1 MIPKTASDGCR
12 FFEIAVR
19 RFDKPKSDTL
29 KTLQPNR
36 SSARRLSQ
44 IPTEYPIALD
54 NPFDLCYTTLNDPAR
69 RYPIM
74 NTQSTAPAAPRENLS
89 RGIFGAIL
97 FALAGGI
104 TYYVFWTV
112 GIIAALSGLI
122 GVICAIKGYEIFA
135 GGSSK
140 RGIAISVGVAAAV
153 LVLTWY
159 VCVCLDAHAVYEEMY
174 ALGEIEAVPPVA
186 WCLANGLV
194 FIPAN
199 PAALWDLLVSLG
211 LAALGCWG
219 YVARAVRLREEIEER
234 QTAQARTM
242 ELARAQAEQ
251 AARAQAEQAIRTAEA
266 EEESLAQ
273 DSPAQGDTSQD
284 SP

>member
-1 MIPKTASDGCR
+1 
-12 FFEIAVR
+12 
-19 RFDKPKSDTL
+19 
-29 KTLQPNR
+29 
-36 SSARRLSQ
+36 
-44 IPTEYPIALD
+44 
-54 NPFDLCYTTLNDPAR
+54 
-69 RYPIM
+69 M
-74 NTQSTAPAAPRENLS
+74 NTTHAASRENIP

-135 GGSSK
+135 GGSTK
-140 RGIAISVGVAAAV
+140 RGIAISVGAAAAV

-159 VCVCLDAHAVYEEMY
+159 VRVCLDAHALYEEMY
-174 ALGEIEAVPPVA
+174 ALGEIEAVPPVT
-186 WCLANGLV
+186 WCLANGLA

-199 PAALWDLLVSLG
+199 PPALWDLLVSLG

-219 YVARAVRLREEIEER
+219 YVTRAVRLREEIEAR
-234 QTAQARTM
+234 QAARAHTM

-251 AARAQAEQAIRTAEA
+251 AAHAAGTA
-266 EEESLAQ
+266 EEETPQ
-273 DSPAQGDTSQD
+273 DSLPQD
-284 SP
+284 VPPQEVP

>member
-1 MIPKTASDGCR
+1 
-12 FFEIAVR
+12 
-19 RFDKPKSDTL
+19 
-29 KTLQPNR
+29 
-36 SSARRLSQ
+36 
-44 IPTEYPIALD
+44 
-54 NPFDLCYTTLNDPAR
+54 
-69 RYPIM
+69 
-74 NTQSTAPAAPRENLS
+74 
-89 RGIFGAIL
+89 
-97 FALAGGI
+97 
-104 TYYVFWTV
+104 
-112 GIIAALSGLI
+112 
-122 GVICAIKGYEIFA
+122 
-135 GGSSK
+135 
-140 RGIAISVGVAAAV
+140 
-153 LVLTWY
+153 
-159 VCVCLDAHAVYEEMY
+159 MY

-186 WCLANGLV
+186 WCLANGLA

>member
-1 MIPKTASDGCR
+1 
-12 FFEIAVR
+12 
-19 RFDKPKSDTL
+19 
-29 KTLQPNR
+29 
-36 SSARRLSQ
+36 
-44 IPTEYPIALD
+44 
-54 NPFDLCYTTLNDPAR
+54 
-69 RYPIM
+69 M

-140 RGIAISVGVAAAV
+140 RGIAISVGAAAAV

-186 WCLANGLV
+186 WCLANGLA

-219 YVARAVRLREEIEER
+219 YVARAVRLREEIEAPWSWPALKPSR
-234 QTAQARTM
+234 PPAPPRRKRRALRRIARHRGAPRRIARNRKTATEILPRKTWPN
-242 ELARAQAEQ
+242 RKK
-251 AARAQAEQAIRTAEA
+251 
-266 EEESLAQ
+266 
-273 DSPAQGDTSQD
+273 
-284 SP
+284 